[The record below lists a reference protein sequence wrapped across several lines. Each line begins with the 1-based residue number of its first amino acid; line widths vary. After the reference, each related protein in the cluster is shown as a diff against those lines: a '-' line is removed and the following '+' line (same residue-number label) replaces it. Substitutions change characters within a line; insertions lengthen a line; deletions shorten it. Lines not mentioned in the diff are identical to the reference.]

1 MGSFR
6 NAKMGSDDPAKK
18 FLIKIPDDK
27 PILLKITLPDYLDQ
41 WQEVWP
47 TVVGHDGNL
56 NMRRFVLN
64 EDKSN
69 IASLIQFKKDNNIE
83 DMFSSISNENEKK
96 RLINN
101 WKPNDQNAVIVNVGT
116 ERTVVKD
123 GKKKRVIDWSPEAN
137 IWQFGYTI
145 LTKIKTI
152 DNNPAYIEKV
162 EEQVGDKI
170 KMCDPSKKDEGYF
183 VHEVYALR
191 VTKMKKGGKIDY
203 SIDLDK
209 LVGMRSRDKTANLD
223 EVLKALEE
231 HIKPATEVAV
241 DEFIESINGNSSSGE
256 EAASVDDD
264 DEPAAAPAKT
274 SKKPAVEEEELE
286 IEEGG
291 KEKESEDEVI
301 EEDSDKKDELDD
313 SVIDEIVLEE
323 EEETKPPAK
332 KTGKK

>member
-6 NAKMGSDDPAKK
+6 SAKMGNDDPAKK
-18 FLIKIPDDK
+18 FLIKIPEDK
-27 PILLKITLPDYLDQ
+27 PVLLKITLPDYLDQ

-47 TVVGHDGNL
+47 TAVGNDGNL
-56 NMRRFVLN
+56 IMRRFVVN

-69 IASLIQFKKDNNIE
+69 IASILQFKKDNDLGN
-83 DMFSSISNENEKK
+83 MFSSISNENEKK

-116 ERTVVKD
+116 ERMVVKD
-123 GKKKRVIDWSPEAN
+123 GKKKRIIDWSPEAN

-152 DNNPAYIEKV
+152 NNNPAYIEKV
-162 EEQVGDKI
+162 EEQVGDRI
-170 KMCDPSKKDEGYF
+170 KMCDPIKKDEGFF

-203 SIDLDK
+203 SIDIDK
-209 LVGMRSRDKTANLD
+209 LVGMRSKDKTTNLD
-223 EVLKALEE
+223 EVLKALGE
-231 HIKPATEVAV
+231 HIKPSTEASV
-241 DEFIESINGNSSSGE
+241 DEFIESINGNSSSAGE
-256 EAASVDDD
+256 EAPAVDDE
-264 DEPAAAPAKT
+264 DEPAASPAK
-274 SKKPAVEEEELE
+274 SGKKAEVEEELE
-286 IEEGG
+286 IDEGG
-291 KEKESEDEVI
+291 KEKESDDEVI
-301 EEDSDKKDELDD
+301 EEDSKKDELDD

-323 EEETKPPAK
+323 EEEAPKPAGK